1 MISYSYTSP
10 SCPPHPP
17 PSYTE
22 AQSEGGVTVKVRF
35 PSLAS
40 CHWCLKLYGLVVG
53 GMGIIFSLL
62 WVIVHAYVIT
72 QIVDDDDLKVQR
84 YMDICMGLS
93 LLVSLVS
100 LEYGSMSSERGPLA
114 LFLILSLATIAGY
127 WLWFLYLKYLKME
140 SEASKEHEH
149 VGLWVTGVYLVL
161 VSPVLLLYR
170 SLDPERV
177 TREQLYM
184 AAEDAGA
191 KERSAV

>member
-22 AQSEGGVTVKVRF
+22 AQSDGGVTVKVRF

-100 LEYGSMSSERGPLA
+100 LEYGSMSGERGPLA

-140 SEASKEHEH
+140 SEASKEQGG
-149 VGLWVTGVYLVL
+149 VGVWVTGVYIVVVL
-161 VSPVLLLYR
+161 PVLLFYR
-170 SLDPERV
+170 SLDKEEEYV
-177 TREQLYM
+177 H
-184 AAEDAGA
+184 AAPDQETDGR
-191 KERSAV
+191 KERSVV

>member
-35 PSLAS
+35 PSLTS
-40 CHWCLKLYGLVVG
+40 CHWCLKLYALVVG

-170 SLDPERV
+170 SLDPERIV
-177 TREQLYM
+177 NQQLYM
-184 AAEDAGA
+184 ASEDSA

>member
-100 LEYGSMSSERGPLA
+100 LEYGSMSGERGPLA

-184 AAEDAGA
+184 AAEDGA

>member
-140 SEASKEHEH
+140 SEASKEQGG
-149 VGLWVTGVYLVL
+149 VGVWVTGVYIVVVL
-161 VSPVLLLYR
+161 PVLLFYR
-170 SLDPERV
+170 SLDKEEEYV
-177 TREQLYM
+177 H
-184 AAEDAGA
+184 AAPDQETDGR
-191 KERSAV
+191 KERSVV